1 MATQQAF
8 ASKSAKDKEAY
19 RWSKTTYMHPKNYA
33 DIQFVIRAVKAL
45 LKSQK
50 IDIKAIEE
58 SRD

>member
-19 RWSKTTYMHPKNYA
+19 RWSKTTYKHPKNYD
-33 DIQFVIRAVKAL
+33 DIHFVIRAVKAL

-50 IDIKAIEE
+50 IDIKTIEE